1 MTRMT
6 APIVPI
12 RCPECNR
19 WLSETN
25 GYGRSVCA
33 RCGWEIT
40 VRSKAERQLKER
52 TPTTTT

>member
-1 MTRMT
+1 MT